1 MQGISESKGTCCSKG
16 CCSSSICLCFNLW
29 YFIQSAQICP
39 GYIKRQKNN
48 MWGPAGPILQVTL
61 VSGVSSYI
69 AFILQRH
76 VCKANAETTRNPF
89 FSTHHHFT
97 CRMNPQPMK
106 TSRRYMTRCSV
117 QCQSVY
123 IFFFLPLRCFN
134 GTRFHKLWFKQ
145 QCICS
150 GQPPPQGFQE
160 YARGLQSVYIIYIF
174 VIHVS
179 CVWRFFCDK
188 SCCKLLRQYHTRL

>member
-123 IFFFLPLRCFN
+123 IFFYLSVASMEL
-134 GTRFHKLWFKQ
+134 
-145 QCICS
+145 
-150 GQPPPQGFQE
+150 GFTNCDLNNNAFAQDSRRLKVSKNTPE
-160 YARGLQSVYIIYIF
+160 ACNQYILYTYSIYF
-174 VIHVS
+174 
-179 CVWRFFCDK
+179 
-188 SCCKLLRQYHTRL
+188 